1 MIGRSEPRQGFDDQ
15 CLGVIASRLRQAA
28 YTSGEVIFEYGER
41 GDEMF
46 LVVEGAVVLRAGPR
60 PPASAEKSDE
70 RGSQQAQGR
79 EQQGSNAVDL
89 AAGAG
94 GPGERIAGKGDVF
107 GEGGLFPEELGPI
120 RLESAKALSFVS
132 VFTLTVAF
140 MREIEAEYPA
150 VNCLYCTST
159 FPSRRRCSCSSAVYA
174 KGSWGAVWLTFI
186 HDKPADGLPCHSSLI
201 S

>member
-1 MIGRSEPRQGFDDQ
+1 MIGSEPRQGFDDQ
-15 CLGVIASRLRQAA
+15 CLGVIASRLRHAA
-28 YTSGEVIFEYGER
+28 YASGEVIFEYGER

-46 LVVEGAVVLRAGPR
+46 LVVEGAVVVRAGPHS
-60 PPASAEKSDE
+60 PAPAEKSDQ
-70 RGSQQAQGR
+70 RGSHLVQSGDQK
-79 EQQGSNAVDL
+79 GSNAVDL

-132 VFTLTVAF
+132 VLTLTAAF

-150 VNCLYCTST
+150 VNCLNIYVYNINMYVRMCTSA
-159 FPSRRRCSCSSAVYA
+159 PVNCLHSIPPCSPVACAME
-174 KGSWGAVWLTFI
+174 WGCNLAGYVTE
-186 HDKPADGLPCHSSLI
+186 P
-201 S
+201 